1 MAKKSM
7 IETAYDIIKERN
19 DKISFQE
26 LCQEVCKR
34 LGMTE
39 EELGAKAGAFYTSL
53 TLDGRL
59 ITLGN
64 NVWDLRNRYKFEQV
78 HIDMNDVYTEEPEDS
93 EEGDE
98 KVAELGQEKDEGN
111 APTVSDDDDDDDD
124 DSSVNSASSQA
135 KSEIDSING
144 DN

>member
-7 IETAYDIIKERN
+7 IETAYEIIKERN

-39 EELGAKAGAFYTSL
+39 EELGAKAGSFYTSL

-93 EEGDE
+93 EEGEE
-98 KVAELGQEKDEGN
+98 KVAELGQEKDEGSV
-111 APTVSDDDDDDDD
+111 ALGEDDDDDEEDTSNNTGSGHGSGDLGSLNDD
-124 DSSVNSASSQA
+124 N
-135 KSEIDSING
+135 
-144 DN
+144 